1 MFAMVAACAAASAQ
15 TIPVK
20 TVFRSDDW
28 TSWGFDLST
37 DGTTYY
43 NTVSEVINLKNASGD
58 GVEKGD
64 IRIIIYDDDFEIMEQ
79 ITIKDAYV
87 KADNGITSDLQEFD
101 VFGYDIP
108 CIVATKGL
116 YTNDGK
122 WCVVIQKYDRDTRK
136 SIAYKVYDQDG
147 KKVGDLPSKKDTFY
161 YIFSHGLYGKIYLVD
176 QVNHYG
182 VEESIIVYSC
192 ADEQNSLAAPALIA
206 KSVQAWPNPLHAG
219 ETLTIDLPRE
229 APEGTFIT
237 FTDMRGRVVDKTHV
251 KSGANTFKATPR
263 SMSRGAYIYTVHF
276 GDGEVISGKLIAK

>member
-1 MFAMVAACAAASAQ
+1 MKKLFILMFAMLAACAAASAQ

-28 TSWGFDLST
+28 PGWGFDLST

-43 NTVSEVINLKNASGD
+43 NTVTEVINLKNASGD
-58 GVEKGD
+58 GSEKGD

-87 KADNGITSDLQEFD
+87 KADKGITSNLADFSVLK
-101 VFGYDIP
+101 YDIP
-108 CIVATKGL
+108 DIVATKGL

-122 WCVVIQKYDRDTRK
+122 WCVVVEKYNEDTHK
-136 SIAYKVYDQDG
+136 SIAYEVYDQDG
-147 KKVGDLPSKKDTFY
+147 KKVGDLPSEEDMFY
-161 YIFSHGLYGKIYLVD
+161 YTFSHGLYGKIYLVD
-176 QVNHYG
+176 IGEGRDNF
-182 VEESIIVYSC
+182 IIVYAC
-192 ADEQNSLAAPALIA
+192 ADGQNSLAAPALIA

-237 FTDMRGRVVDKTHV
+237 FTDMRGRVVDKTRV
-251 KSGANTFKATPR
+251 KSGANTFQATPR
-263 SMSRGAYIYTVHF
+263 RMSSGAYSYTVPF
-276 GDGEVISGKLIAK
+276 G